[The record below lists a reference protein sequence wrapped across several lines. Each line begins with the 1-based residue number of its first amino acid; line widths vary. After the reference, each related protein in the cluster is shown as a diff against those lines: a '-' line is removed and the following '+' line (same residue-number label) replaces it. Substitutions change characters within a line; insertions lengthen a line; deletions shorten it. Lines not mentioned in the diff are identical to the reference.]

1 MAGLGRGWYVLSL
14 LLVLV
19 ANLAVSVADAADAG
33 VANATTGDADSA
45 EADAGGSGLE
55 PVVRLG
61 FWRFLL
67 GALVMGG
74 GVVVP
79 LVWIAMKNKKS
90 FQWTRM
96 D

>member
-19 ANLAVSVADAADAG
+19 ANLAVSVADAG